1 MQAEPH
7 NPLTPKARLALALA
21 GLECLGP
28 DAGVRDAIE
37 LASRLGFEAITID
50 AADKQTRPRLLD
62 RSARRDLAAAMRRA
76 ELTSAGVELWL
87 PPAHLDDPAR
97 ADHAVSAMI
106 AAIELAAE
114 LAALTHGQPCFVTA
128 VRNARDGTI
137 TPAAREALQFI
148 TARASALGVEI
159 GEAGWPA
166 IESDAGSPLGVALDP
181 AAIIA
186 HGDDPVTALARL
198 HSDGLLRAIRL
209 NDLGRT
215 GRVPPGSEA
224 GRLDTEALI
233 ISAAA
238 LGLRQFMAL
247 DLAGIDPE
255 RQQPAAESIARRF
268 GRRVK

>member
-1 MQAEPH
+1 M
-7 NPLTPKARLALALA
+7 TPKARLAVALA
-21 GLECLGP
+21 GLERA
-28 DAGVRDAIE
+28 DEASGVRGAIE
-37 LASRLGFEAITID
+37 WAGRLGFEGIAID
-50 AADKQTRPRLLD
+50 AADKETRPRLLD
-62 RSARRDLAAAMRRA
+62 RSARRDLAAAMRRS
-76 ELTSAGVELWL
+76 ELVSAGVELWL

-114 LAALTHGQPCFVTA
+114 LAALTHGQPCFITT
-128 VRNARDGTI
+128 VRAARDGGI
-137 TPAAREALQFI
+137 TPVAREALHLI

-186 HGDDPVTALARL
+186 HGDDPVAALARL
-198 HSDGLLRAIRL
+198 HTDGLLRAIRL
-209 NDLGRT
+209 NDLGRS
-215 GRVPPGSEA
+215 GRVPVGSEA

-238 LGLRQFMAL
+238 LGARPMMVL
-247 DLAGIDPE
+247 DLAGLDAE
-255 RQQPAAESIARRF
+255 QQLPAAERLVQRF